1 MPRHILLADDD
12 RVLSDLLRKYFEGE
26 GFAVSQAFD
35 GAQAVA
41 RAAETRFDVI
51 VADVMMPVM
60 DGFEAL
66 RALRKAG
73 DTPVIMLTARGGDVD
88 RIVGLEMGA
97 DDYLPKP
104 FNPRELLA
112 RVKAV
117 LRRAEPRAGMRG
129 DEAQLAG
136 GGLELDVKK
145 RSAHAR
151 GAPLALTDAEFGV
164 LEMLLRARGE
174 LVGRDELSLGALGK
188 KLGPHDRG
196 LDMHISH
203 LRKKLDGAKSAV
215 KIVTVRGR
223 GFFLD
228 APAGEKD
235 GGGKTGSG
243 KGAK

>member
-41 RAAETRFDVI
+41 RAAETKFDVI

-117 LRRAEPRAGMRG
+117 LRRAEPRDKTRG

-174 LVGRDELSLGALGK
+174 LVGRDELSEGALGK

-223 GFFLD
+223 GFFLN
-228 APAGEKD
+228 APSDEKD
-235 GGGKTGSG
+235 GSEAG
-243 KGAK
+243 GAK